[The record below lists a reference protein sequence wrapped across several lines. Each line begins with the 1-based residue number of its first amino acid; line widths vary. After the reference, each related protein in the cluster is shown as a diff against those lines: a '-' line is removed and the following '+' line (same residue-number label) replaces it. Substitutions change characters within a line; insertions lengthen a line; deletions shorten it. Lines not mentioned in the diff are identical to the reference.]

1 MTDHETTPA
10 STSAGGDNNAHIAQA
25 LHQRFSDHLLRAEV
39 DAVGTLQ
46 VAVDAGVLVE
56 VCRFLSEE
64 AQPPYPYLSDA
75 FGADYEDHLQ
85 VLYHLFRAETGEG
98 ALVRTDLPR
107 EDAVLP
113 TLTGLYNTAK
123 WAEREIAEMFG
134 VTFEGHPDPRKL
146 LLPDDWAGYPLRK
159 DYQRPDHPYLRP
171 EPLHENPPAFLAGQ
185 AEPEVTEE

>member
-1 MTDHETTPA
+1 MTD
-10 STSAGGDNNAHIAQA
+10 SRDNLGIATE
-25 LHQRFSDHLLRAEV
+25 LPGRFGERVLQAEV
-39 DAVGTLQ
+39 DERGTLQ
-46 VAVDAGVLVE
+46 VHVAPEVLRE

-64 AQPPYPYLSDA
+64 AQPAYPYLSDA

-85 VLYHLFRAETGEG
+85 VVYHLFRAETGEG
-98 ALVRTDLPR
+98 ALVRADLPR

-159 DYQRPDHPYLRP
+159 DYQRPDHPYLRA
-171 EPLHENPPAFLAGQ
+171 EPLHEEPAAFLAGGS
-185 AEPEVTEE
+185 EPKVTEE

>member
-1 MTDHETTPA
+1 MTDSHDNLGIAAELGRRL
-10 STSAGGDNNAHIAQA
+10 GGQ
-25 LHQRFSDHLLRAEV
+25 LLRAEID
-39 DAVGTLQ
+39 DADALQ
-46 VAVDAGVLVE
+46 VHVAPEALLE
-56 VCRFLSEE
+56 VCCFLSEE

-85 VLYHLFRAETGEG
+85 VLCHLFRAETGEG
-98 ALVRTDLPR
+98 ALVRSDLPR

-159 DYQRPDHPYLRP
+159 NYQRPDHAYLRP
-171 EPLHENPPAFLAGQ
+171 EPLHEDPLAFLVGK
-185 AEPEVTEE
+185 AEPKVTEE

>member
-1 MTDHETTPA
+1 MPENQ
-10 STSAGGDNNAHIAQA
+10 DNLRIADDVR
-25 LHQRFSDHLLRAEV
+25 QRFADQVLRAEV
-39 DAVGTLQ
+39 DAGGTLQ
-46 VAVDAGVLVE
+46 VRIEPAALVA

-85 VLYHLFRAETGEG
+85 VLCHLFRAETGEG
-98 ALVRTDLPR
+98 ALVRSDLPR

-146 LLPDDWAGYPLRK
+146 LLPDDWTGYPLRK
-159 DYQRPDHPYLRP
+159 DYQPPDHPYLRP
-171 EPLHENPPAFLAGQ
+171 EPLHEDPPAFLVGK
-185 AEPEVTEE
+185 AEPKVTEE